1 MDLPKDIYL
10 KLAEFGDDATVI
22 KMLSV
27 NKKFNNPE
35 FFKYIFTSRYPN
47 LIKYKTD
54 LVNWKQFYLQMIQY
68 ILKLK
73 EDFSYD
79 FINDAEFKI
88 FETDNPKEIYI
99 KATEA
104 LEPNRKQHISRID
117 RTINSELFYNAAI
130 MRAIK
135 NKRGGQLVKGTK
147 IFAYDIET
155 IIKVAKKIGNYSII
169 NLWGK

>member
-1 MDLPKDIYL
+1 MELPKDIYL

-27 NKKFNNPE
+27 NKKFNEPE
-35 FFKYIFTSRYPN
+35 FFKYIFTKRYPN

-54 LVNWKQFYLQMIQY
+54 LENWKQFYLRMIQY

-79 FINDAEFKI
+79 YINDAKFKI

-104 LEPNRKQHISRID
+104 LESNRRKHISRID
-117 RTINSELFYNAAI
+117 SINNSDFFI
-130 MRAIK
+130 MP
-135 NKRGGQLVKGTK
+135 QQ
-147 IFAYDIET
+147 
-155 IIKVAKKIGNYSII
+155 
-169 NLWGK
+169 